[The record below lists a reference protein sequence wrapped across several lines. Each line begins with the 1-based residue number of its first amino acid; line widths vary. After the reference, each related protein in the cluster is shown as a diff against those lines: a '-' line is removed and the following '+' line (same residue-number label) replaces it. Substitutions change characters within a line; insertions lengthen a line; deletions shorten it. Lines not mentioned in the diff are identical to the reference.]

1 MEGID
6 TPGREDDG
14 GDYQLSAQMQMVIVI
29 GRLLQELQSKCGH
42 GEPPALLC
50 CLPKG
55 REIASW

>member
-6 TPGREDDG
+6 TPGQKDG
-14 GDYQLSAQMQMVIVI
+14 GDYQLSAQMRMVVVI
-29 GRLLQELQSKCGH
+29 GKLSQEPQNKCGY